1 MGELAED
8 LKVKK
13 KKRVV
18 VVDDDDEEAEE
29 ESRKYYKKQA
39 PAILTDTSSCTLYL
53 HRIDLRL
60 VLNGYY
66 ISY

>member
-60 VLNGYY
+60 VNDLVDFVL
-66 ISY
+66 